1 MSEDGNTEPDPR
13 SSRLDLARVAS
24 LARSE
29 WRLLAAGTLAL
40 LLSTGTTLIA
50 PLWVGDLVDRITS
63 SGDRDQLNLAVL
75 ALLVLFVVSGSAAA
89 LRMYWFTVAGERIV
103 LRLRRQLFSALIA
116 RSVGFFDT
124 RRTGEL
130 INRLASDTTVLQNTV
145 TVNVSMAL
153 RFGLQGL
160 GAVAILLWT
169 SWKLAAVMLAVVPVV
184 ALGAVAYG
192 RRLRR
197 LSRRVQD
204 ALAGASEVAEESI
217 AGIRTVRA
225 VVREQ
230 MVTARYGD
238 AVGAS
243 YELARQRAWIGG
255 LFAGFIGVV
264 GYGAIAAVLWY
275 GGTLLIDGQLSFGQ
289 LTSFLLYTFTVAFS
303 IGALGGLWSDF
314 ARAAGASQR
323 VFELIDAAPTGMTN
337 GERLEEP
344 RGDVALDAVSF
355 AYPSRPEVAVL
366 TGVTLHLRPG
376 EVVALVG
383 PSGSGKST
391 IAQLISRLY
400 DPGEGVLRFDGR
412 AYDELDA
419 SWLRQQ
425 IGVVSQEPM
434 LFAASVAE
442 NIRFGNPSASES
454 ELRAAAES
462 ANCVEFIDR
471 FEDGCET
478 LVGERGVQLS
488 GGQKQRIAMARALLK
503 DPCVLVLDEAT
514 SALDVASEQL
524 VQEALE
530 RLMVGRT
537 TLVIAHRLSTV
548 RGADRVVVLD
558 EGRVIEE
565 GTHEE
570 LMANR
575 GLYQRLV
582 ALQFS

>member
-225 VVREQ
+225 FDREQ

>member
-225 VVREQ
+225 FDREQ

-400 DPGEGVLRFDGR
+400 DPGEGGLRFDGR

>member
-1 MSEDGNTEPDPR
+1 MSEDGNTEPNLR

-63 SGDRDQLNLAVL
+63 SGDREQLNLAVL

-225 VVREQ
+225 FDREQ

-323 VFELIDAAPTGMTN
+323 VFELIDAAPTGMTK

-400 DPGEGVLRFDGR
+400 DPGEGGLRFDGR
-412 AYDELDA
+412 AYDKLDA
-419 SWLRQQ
+419 SWLRRQ

-471 FEDGCET
+471 FEDGYET

-488 GGQKQRIAMARALLK
+488 GGQKQRIAIARALLK

-558 EGRVIEE
+558 EGQVIEE

-570 LMANR
+570 LMANQ

-582 ALQFS
+582 ALQFN